1 MAAVTVQ
8 LEVRV
13 SGSPAVEEVT
23 PVDGSVTA
31 PVLGEFLLFVQLCAR
46 DSDKVCASLSVAAAY
61 Q

>member
-8 LEVRV
+8 LELEVRV
-13 SGSPAVEEVT
+13 SPAVEEVT
-23 PVDGSVTA
+23 VDGSVTA